1 MNSNKIKI
9 TLLLLFVF
17 AFSAITYAVELK
29 SEGRDS
35 AYVETIKVRS
45 QKIVDKLGIKNPG
58 TATNVRNILANRYF
72 ELNDIY
78 EARDQANKEIDNIKI
93 LFSAEQKKA
102 EKEKILQKTDSEI
115 FRSHFAFI
123 SALMQHVDNQQ
134 IDKVKDEMTYGVLM
148 VTYTAT
154 LEMIPSLKEDEKK
167 QIYAWL
173 WEARELA
180 MNAESSN
187 KKHGVFGKYKGRI
200 NNYLSARGYNLTEE
214 RKAWEQRIKAKEAK
228 KGKK

>member
-1 MNSNKIKI
+1 M
-9 TLLLLFVF
+9 
-17 AFSAITYAVELK
+17 
-29 SEGRDS
+29 
-35 AYVETIKVRS
+35 
-45 QKIVDKLGIKNPG
+45 
-58 TATNVRNILANRYF
+58 
-72 ELNDIY
+72 NDIY

-102 EKEKILQKTDSEI
+102 EKDKILQKTDSEI

-214 RKAWEQRIKAKEAK
+214 RKAWEQRIKAKEA
-228 KGKK
+228 